1 MESFSIMNN
10 FTFNKYHPKIDNWF
24 NFYFK
29 ESNLKSDCLI
39 VILSPSTGYML
50 KNYNFMHDTLY
61 VSEKINSYYT
71 FSIDVLSNVISSFLN
86 DLSKTSVIYVGSS
99 KSGFG
104 AINLGRLQSKLD
116 KLQNC
121 FSLSF
126 SPVTRVYP
134 LRKPHPY
141 KTYSGF
147 LEKIKSNQTFK
158 RCAERFGSLIK
169 SPSLEGYK
177 EIIYVGAYASYD
189 IQELSYLLSVSQQ
202 AYKFIDINLVPTQ
215 SHNITALFA
224 FADLPFADFIE
235 RCLIASENDREL
247 QWTKADS
254 DMLIQNANK
263 IFASVKNKT
272 IPLIIERILHNEDYE
287 MAKI

>member
-1 MESFSIMNN
+1 MNN
-10 FTFNKYHPKIDNWF
+10 CTFDKYNPEIDTWF

-39 VILSPSTGYML
+39 VVLSPSSGFML
-50 KNYNFMHDTLY
+50 KSQDFMHDTLY
-61 VSEKINSYYT
+61 ISEQYNSYYT
-71 FSIDVLSNVISSFLN
+71 FAIDILSDVISGFLN
-86 DLSKTSVIYVGSS
+86 DLGKTSVIYVGSS

-104 AINLGRLQSKLD
+104 AINLGRMQPKLN
-116 KLQNC
+116 KLQKC

-134 LRKPHPY
+134 LNKPHPY
-141 KTYSGF
+141 KTYTGF
-147 LEKIKSNQTFK
+147 IKKIESNALFKQSAEKFGLLTKVPNLES
-158 RCAERFGSLIK
+158 
-169 SPSLEGYK
+169 YK
-177 EIIYVGAYASYD
+177 EVIYVGAYSSYD
-189 IQELSYLLSVSQQ
+189 IQELSYLLSISQQ

>member
-1 MESFSIMNN
+1 MNN
-10 FTFNKYHPKIDNWF
+10 CTFEKYHPKIDNWF
-24 NFYFK
+24 KFLFK
-29 ESNLKSDCLI
+29 KSEFKSNNI
-39 VILSPSTGYML
+39 IIILSPTSGFML

-61 VSEKINSYYT
+61 ISEKTNSYYT
-71 FSIDVLSNVISSFLN
+71 FSIDILSDVISSFSN
-86 DLSKTSVIYVGSS
+86 DLGKTAVIYVGSS

-104 AINLGRLQSKLD
+104 AINLGRMQK
-116 KLQNC
+116 NTHNINHC
-121 FSLSF
+121 YSLSF

-134 LRKPHPY
+134 LQKPHPY
-141 KTYSGF
+141 KSYSGF
-147 LEKIKSNQTFK
+147 IDKTESNPTFK
-158 RCAERFGSLIK
+158 RCAERFGLLCK
-169 SPSLEGYK
+169 SPNLESYR
-177 EIIYVGAYASYD
+177 EVIYVGAYSSYD